1 MLKYKINIA
10 DALERKGF
18 NTYKAKT
25 SKLLSQDTLKKIK
38 REDTNISLESIN
50 RICMILDMQPKD
62 LIEYVENEEE
72 KNKYNFWNISL
83 QSYKSM
89 LLYNCPKKTRTI
101 KTEYSKKARA
111 AKVKSMKITTLNSI
125 KTKWSGILKLDTE
138 GVDFGQ
144 DIC

>member
-25 SKLLSQDTLKKIK
+25 SKILSQDTLKKIK

-62 LIEYVENEEE
+62 LIEYVESEEE
-72 KNKYNFWNISL
+72 KKKYNFWNYFENISL
-83 QSYKSM
+83 QRDKNM
-89 LLYNCPKKTRTI
+89 ILYNCPKERRTI
-101 KTEYSKKARA
+101 TSKAEGKQNFDGGRSQAWRTWKNLLHT
-111 AKVKSMKITTLNSI
+111 AKN
-125 KTKWSGILKLDTE
+125 
-138 GVDFGQ
+138 F
-144 DIC
+144 